1 MPGSGGPQRFVTV
14 NKEGSVE
21 FCEVKESPQLAFAVS
36 RILRSGLM
44 EGNLT
49 FAFSSIIK
57 QTSGQFA
64 YSWENKFSVEGDN
77 LAPAPTSASLTIRG
91 RQSTMRSGVNAS
103 PDVSGDRVIGRI
115 YNVASGNPSPER
127 HSHHRHHQDHSR
139 RKVRTR
145 RQAERDDYEAYK
157 TSDDDEDTPPAPAS
171 KIPSLEKDISIT
183 MRKRAV
189 EGYGLDPIRNR
200 RMVKD
205 TSLQELWN
213 WIDHAATISAG
224 GRAFVNDYDFGFK
237 GVLSILRGFP
247 PHESASSPVPS
258 SSQEAGNPGGK
269 RGSGLTSRRNRAIS
283 QQTGPAGIVDDV
295 RSSIK
300 KGDANRAQE
309 AAYVRA
315 CAAMNKKNGVTPF
328 TISSRPAQRQLALAS
343 IGPDFANGDVA
354 SVIRR
359 YEQHN
364 QPEKAAAWALFSGNI
379 ELAIRSLKGNKGE
392 LNKLQKASS

>member
-1 MPGSGGPQRFVTV
+1 MTGELT
-14 NKEGSVE
+14 
-21 FCEVKESPQLAFAVS
+21 CIHAV
-36 RILRSGLM
+36 
-44 EGNLT
+44 
-49 FAFSSIIK
+49 

-77 LAPAPTSASLTIRG
+77 LAAILPSAISRG
-91 RQSTMRSGVNAS
+91 RPSSLRSGVRGA
-103 PDVSGDRVIGRI
+103 PDGHTIGKI
-115 YNVASGNPSPER
+115 YNVASGNVSPER
-127 HSHHRHHQDHSR
+127 HVHHHHQESSR
-139 RKVRTR
+139 RRVKTKRHT
-145 RQAERDDYEAYK
+145 EKDDYDAYK
-157 TSDDDEDTPPAPAS
+157 TTDDEEENGPVSIS
-171 KIPSLEKDISIT
+171 KIPSLEKDISIV
-183 MRKRAV
+183 MRKRAI

-205 TSLQELWN
+205 SGLTELWS

-224 GRAFVNDYDFGFK
+224 GRAYVNDYDFGFK
-237 GVLSILRGFP
+237 GVLSILRGFQ
-247 PHESASSPVPS
+247 PHESAASPVPS
-258 SSQEAGNPGGK
+258 NDPASGGK
-269 RGSGLTSRRNRAIS
+269 RSSAISSRRNRAIS
-283 QQTGPAGIVDDV
+283 QQTGPAGVVDDV

-309 AAYVRA
+309 AAYARA

-328 TISSRPAQRQLALAS
+328 TISSRPAQRQLALAN

-379 ELAIRSLKGNKGE
+379 ELAIRSLKGNKGQLE
-392 LNKLQKASS
+392 RYTFHAANQD

>member
-1 MPGSGGPQRFVTV
+1 MLP
-14 NKEGSVE
+14 
-21 FCEVKESPQLAFAVS
+21 
-36 RILRSGLM
+36 
-44 EGNLT
+44 
-49 FAFSSIIK
+49 

-77 LAPAPTSASLTIRG
+77 LVPAPLSSITRG
-91 RQSTMRSGVNAS
+91 RPTGMHTSQNGT
-103 PDVSGDRVIGRI
+103 PDVPTIGRI
-115 YNVASGNPSPER
+115 YNVASGNVSPER
-127 HSHHRHHQDHSR
+127 HTHAHHHHHVHDHSR
-139 RKVRTR
+139 GRVKTK
-145 RQAERDDYEAYK
+145 RQEKDDYEAYK
-157 TSDDDEDTPPAPAS
+157 TTDDEDDSAALSTS

-183 MRKRAV
+183 MRKRAI

-205 TSLQELWN
+205 PGLHELWS

-247 PHESASSPVPS
+247 PHENASSPIPS
-258 SSQEAGNPGGK
+258 HEASNAYNGK
-269 RGSGLTSRRNRAIS
+269 RTSTISSRRNRVIS
-283 QQTGPAGIVDDV
+283 QQTGPAGVVDDV

-309 AAYVRA
+309 AAYARA
-315 CAAMNKKNGVTPF
+315 CAALNKKNGVTPF

-379 ELAIRSLKGNKGE
+379 ELAIRSLKANKGRE
-392 LNKLQKASS
+392 SAVEHCGH

>member
-1 MPGSGGPQRFVTV
+1 M
-14 NKEGSVE
+14 
-21 FCEVKESPQLAFAVS
+21 
-36 RILRSGLM
+36 
-44 EGNLT
+44 
-49 FAFSSIIK
+49 
-57 QTSGQFA
+57 
-64 YSWENKFSVEGDN
+64 EGDN
-77 LAPAPTSASLTIRG
+77 LAPPIVSSITRG
-91 RQSTMRSGVNAS
+91 RPNTVQSRAHGS
-103 PDVSGDRVIGRI
+103 PDASNDRGLGRI
-115 YNVASGNPSPER
+115 YNVASGNVSPER
-127 HSHHRHHQDHSR
+127 HPHHHHHDHR
-139 RKVRTR
+139 KKVRTKKH
-145 RQAERDDYEAYK
+145 APRDDYEAYK
-157 TSDDDEDTPPAPAS
+157 TSDDDDEGAPTTTS
-171 KIPSLEKDISIT
+171 KIPSLEKDISIIT
-183 MRKRAV
+183 RKRAV

-205 TSLQELWN
+205 PGLHELWN

-247 PHESASSPVPS
+247 PHENVSSPIPSASHES
-258 SSQEAGNPGGK
+258 GTGK
-269 RGSGLTSRRNRAIS
+269 RGSAITSRRNKGLS
-283 QQTGPAGIVDDV
+283 QQSGLAGIVDDV

-309 AAYVRA
+309 AAYAKA

-354 SVIRR
+354 SVIKR

-379 ELAIRSLKGNKGE
+379 ELAIRSLKANKGE
-392 LNKLQKASS
+392 FVVRSQEQEYITY

>member
-1 MPGSGGPQRFVTV
+1 M
-14 NKEGSVE
+14 
-21 FCEVKESPQLAFAVS
+21 
-36 RILRSGLM
+36 
-44 EGNLT
+44 
-49 FAFSSIIK
+49 
-57 QTSGQFA
+57 
-64 YSWENKFSVEGDN
+64 EGDN
-77 LAPAPTSASLTIRG
+77 LAPPLLSSITRG
-91 RQSTMRSGVNAS
+91 RPNTVRSGVHGS
-103 PDVSGDRVIGRI
+103 PDVSTDRGGLGRI
-115 YNVASGNPSPER
+115 YNVASGNVSPER
-127 HSHHRHHQDHSR
+127 HHHHHDH
-139 RKVRTR
+139 RKRVRTKKHMP
-145 RQAERDDYEAYK
+145 RDDYDAYK
-157 TSDDDEDTPPAPAS
+157 TSEDDEDVPPQTIS

-183 MRKRAV
+183 TRRRAV

-205 TSLQELWN
+205 PGLHELWS

-224 GRAFVNDYDFGFK
+224 GRAFVNDFDFGFR

-247 PHESASSPVPS
+247 PHESTSSPIASSS
-258 SSQEAGNPGGK
+258 HESGSGK
-269 RGSGLTSRRNRAIS
+269 RSSTVTSRRNKGVS
-283 QQTGPAGIVDDV
+283 QQSGLAGIVDDV

-309 AAYVRA
+309 AAYARA

-379 ELAIRSLKGNKGE
+379 ELAIRSLKANKGIVTH
-392 LNKLQKASS
+392 

>member
-1 MPGSGGPQRFVTV
+1 MYVFLIPST
-14 NKEGSVE
+14 S
-21 FCEVKESPQLAFAVS
+21 L
-36 RILRSGLM
+36 
-44 EGNLT
+44 
-49 FAFSSIIK
+49 

-77 LAPAPTSASLTIRG
+77 LALSLSSSISRG
-91 RQSTMRSGVNAS
+91 RPSSIRPAS
-103 PDVSGDRVIGRI
+103 HGSPEVSSDRVNGRI
-115 YNVASGNPSPER
+115 FNVASGNVSPER
-127 HSHHRHHQDHSR
+127 HSHHHQHR

-145 RQAERDDYEAYK
+145 RHADKDDYEAYK
-157 TSDDDEDTPPAPAS
+157 TSDDEDDAPPVHAS
-171 KIPSLEKDISIT
+171 KIPSLEKDISII
-183 MRKRAV
+183 MRKRAA

-200 RMVKD
+200 RLVKD
-205 TSLQELWN
+205 TGLHELWN
-213 WIDHAATISAG
+213 WVDHAATFSAG

-247 PHESASSPVPS
+247 PHENVSSPIPS
-258 SSQEAGNPGGK
+258 SSQEAGLSAGGNK
-269 RGSGLTSRRNRAIS
+269 RSSATTSRRNKAIS
-283 QQTGPAGIVDDV
+283 QQTGHTGIVDDV
-295 RSSIK
+295 KSSIK

-379 ELAIRSLKGNKGE
+379 ELAIRSLKANKGE
-392 LNKLQKASS
+392 DCLDNAQT

>member
-1 MPGSGGPQRFVTV
+1 M
-14 NKEGSVE
+14 
-21 FCEVKESPQLAFAVS
+21 
-36 RILRSGLM
+36 
-44 EGNLT
+44 
-49 FAFSSIIK
+49 
-57 QTSGQFA
+57 
-64 YSWENKFSVEGDN
+64 EGDN
-77 LAPAPTSASLTIRG
+77 LASALSSSSITRG
-91 RQSTMRSGVNAS
+91 RPSTVRSGVHGS
-103 PDVSGDRVIGRI
+103 PEVSSDRVIGRI

-127 HSHHRHHQDHSR
+127 HSHHHHQYR

-145 RQAERDDYEAYK
+145 RHAERDDYEAYK
-157 TSDDDEDTPPAPAS
+157 TSDDDDDAPPPISS

-200 RMVKD
+200 RMVKE
-205 TSLQELWN
+205 TGLNELWN
-213 WIDHAATISAG
+213 WVDHAATISAG
-224 GRAFVNDYDFGFK
+224 GRAFVNEYDFGFK

-247 PHESASSPVPS
+247 PHENTSSPIPS
-258 SSQEAGNPGGK
+258 TLQEASGK
-269 RGSGLTSRRNRAIS
+269 RGSTIISRRNKAIS
-283 QQTGPAGIVDDV
+283 QRTGHAGIVDDV
-295 RSSIK
+295 KSSIK
-300 KGDANRAQE
+300 KGDANRDQE

-379 ELAIRSLKGNKGE
+379 ELAIRSLKANKG
-392 LNKLQKASS
+392 NCGSYI